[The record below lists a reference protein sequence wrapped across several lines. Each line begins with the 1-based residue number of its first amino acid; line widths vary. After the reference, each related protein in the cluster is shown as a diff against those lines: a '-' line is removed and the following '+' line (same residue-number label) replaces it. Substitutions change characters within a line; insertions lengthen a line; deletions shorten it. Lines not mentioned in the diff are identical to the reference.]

1 MTSNEII
8 SNTKWLRIIFYCVVM
23 IYILYFVYDIFLGS
37 EKLSRYLWAIYALFP
52 ILIPFYFERIAHV
65 YIPWTIKI
73 FLILSLLIH
82 AIGEFQRY
90 YYLYPNFDVISHLIS
105 SIAIASLVC
114 LFIIFVLLYYGLE
127 WKRSKIMF
135 IIILMTVIFG
145 LFYEWLEIF
154 SDMYFGSKF
163 SWELRDSTADIMV
176 DSLGAILVAW
186 YTNNYL
192 KERTMRTV
200 ASDFLVP
207 EIDGHYKLQWAILP
221 EGATPRSNA
230 SSSSI
235 KCHSTEDSDEGR

>member
-52 ILIPFYFERIAHV
+52 ILIPFYFERIAGV

-114 LFIIFVLLYYGLE
+114 LFVLYVLLYYGLE

-135 IIILMTVIFG
+135 IIIFMTISFG

-154 SDMYFGSKF
+154 SDTYILWFKIF
-163 SWELRDSTADIMV
+163 
-176 DSLGAILVAW
+176 LGASGL
-186 YTNNYL
+186 N
-192 KERTMRTV
+192 R
-200 ASDFLVP
+200 
-207 EIDGHYKLQWAILP
+207 
-221 EGATPRSNA
+221 
-230 SSSSI
+230 
-235 KCHSTEDSDEGR
+235 